1 MRPFHGKSSQN
12 TKNYYNQ
19 YPIQTF
25 ATTKQVANMAAFL
38 SSDEASCVSGAVYV
52 VNGAIEAA

>member
-1 MRPFHGKSSQN
+1 MENRLKIRKIITINILFRH
-12 TKNYYNQ
+12 
-19 YPIQTF
+19 F